1 MNYIIKSILLALFV
15 LMSFNAHAVSFS
27 ADAVQHRGTEVS
39 HAKMFWNDGS
49 VRFEYMGQGIPMVQ
63 IFDNNNSKVI
73 WLDTAKK
80 VYTERELTDQQPV
93 PVMAGTEKKY
103 NPCDDFP
110 DAECTR
116 LKSAELN
123 DRQTDKWL
131 ITFKVDSRDQHVFQW
146 IDKKHQILVR
156 QQNPDGS
163 VLDVKILDDQEIN
176 GRQVRRVDMNAID
189 TDGNSVHATQWYDPV
204 LDIVVRQQADD
215 GAIDE
220 LRNIK
225 VETIKAEMFAIPEGY
240 RTVDSQLTDVN
251 TETSITF
258 GTTNK

>member
-1 MNYIIKSILLALFV
+1 MNYIIKSILVTLCV
-15 LMSFNAHAVSFS
+15 LISINAHAVSFT
-27 ADAVQHRGTEVS
+27 ADAVQHRGAEVS
-39 HAKMFWNDGS
+39 HAKMYWNEGN
-49 VRFEYMGQGIPMVQ
+49 VRFEYMDQGTPMVQ
-63 IFDNNNSKVI
+63 IFDNENSKVI
-73 WLDTAKK
+73 WLDSSKK
-80 VYTERELTDQQPV
+80 VYMERELTDQQAV
-93 PVMAGTEKKY
+93 PVTAGTEKKY
-103 NPCDDFP
+103 NPCDDFQ

-131 ITFKVDSRDQHVFQW
+131 ITLKVDGRDQHVFQW

-156 QQNPDGS
+156 QENPDGS
-163 VLDVKILDDQEIN
+163 VLDVNITDDQEIN
-176 GRQVRRVDMNAID
+176 GRQVRRIDMNAID
-189 TDGNSVHATQWYDPV
+189 SDGNSVRATQWYDPV
-204 LDIVVRQQADD
+204 LDIVVRQQADN

-225 VETIKAEMFAIPEGY
+225 LETINAEMFAIPQGY
-240 RTVDSQLTDVN
+240 RTVDSQLTDMN